1 MIITIYTGTFCFY
14 FYPNWHLEFFLVSK
28 NYSDQLM
35 EGDFPDGS
43 SGKKICLP
51 MQETWVQS
59 LGWEESL
66 EKEMATPSSI
76 LALNTCHGQRSL
88 VGYSPRGRKESDTT
102 EHTQWLRGGG
112 APIEILGAKKSREMW
127 FHLVPMVKGLPAVQD
142 TGVQSLGWEDPL

>member
-1 MIITIYTGTFCFY
+1 MIITIYIGTFCLY

-59 LGWEESL
+59 LGQEESL
-66 EKEMATPSSI
+66 EKETATLFSI
-76 LALNTCHGQRSL
+76 LAWNTCHGQRSL
-88 VGYSPRGRKESDTT
+88 VDYSPRGCKELDTT
-102 EHTQWLRGGG
+102 EHTQWWRGGG
-112 APIEILGAKKSREMW
+112 TPIEIYSAKKSSELW
-127 FHLVPMVKGLPAVQD
+127 FHLVPMVKNLPAMRD